1 MNCLCHLVQISIL
14 LDSLSTKKSKISTY
28 DLMLINICFQEC
40 SRNWSGNFLPAG
52 INVDGIHFSQ
62 MQREAIFGP
71 IVNRWLQFA
80 EENNTRVGNTVIVR

>member
-1 MNCLCHLVQISIL
+1 MLV
-14 LDSLSTKKSKISTY
+14 
-28 DLMLINICFQEC
+28 NICFQEF

-52 INVDGIHFSQ
+52 INVDGVYFAQ

-80 EENNTRVGNTVIVR
+80 KENITRVGNAVNVRLIL